1 MSLLE
6 MPAALAREAAGE
18 ADQAQAPMAYQ
29 WIEPALAVAFA
40 VAAVVFASSLAV
52 VTGLV

>member
-6 MPAALAREAAGE
+6 MPAALAREAAEE
-18 ADQAQAPMAYQ
+18 ADQAQAPAAHQ

-40 VAAVVFASSLAV
+40 VAAVIFASSLAV

>member
-6 MPAALAREAAGE
+6 MPAALARDAVED
-18 ADQAQAPMAYQ
+18 ADQVQAPVRR
-29 WIEPALAVAFA
+29 WIEAALAVAFA
-40 VAAVVFASSLAV
+40 AAAVVFASSLAV